1 MSAERPTR
9 QGKPRD
15 RGITMVIDPGL
26 STGVFT
32 DVVSS
37 HGKYIDLVKF
47 GWGTALVTTD
57 LVRKT
62 EVLRD
67 ADVGFYFG
75 GTLFERY
82 LWTGRLGEFVDL
94 VHEAGA
100 TCVEV
105 SNGTIPL
112 PQRAKAGYVSLLAA
126 EFSVFSEVG
135 FKDPARSAELTPAG
149 WVDAIREDLA
159 AGASLVVTETRESG
173 KAGIASPDGRLR
185 QDVMDAVLAEV
196 DPSHLMFEAPTKDLQ
211 VELIQSVGP
220 NVNLGNIA
228 SNDVLALETLRLG
241 LRGDTL
247 MELTPASGGAVED
260 WPAESSPACALEL
273 GFPVTVPAA

>member
-1 MSAERPTR
+1 MSADRSR
-9 QGKPRD
+9 RAGKPRKL
-15 RGITMVIDPGL
+15 GITMVIDPGL

-37 HGKYIDLVKF
+37 HSDYIDLVKF

-57 LVRKT
+57 LTRKV
-62 EVLRD
+62 EVLRE

-75 GTLFERY
+75 GTLFEHY
-82 LWTGRLGEFVDL
+82 LWTGRLSEFVDL
-94 VHEAGA
+94 VHQTGA
-100 TCVEV
+100 TCIEV

-112 PQRAKAGYVSLLAA
+112 PQHAKAGYVNLLAG
-126 EFSVFSEVG
+126 EFAVFSEVG
-135 FKDPARSAELTPAG
+135 FKDPARSAELSPAD

-173 KAGIASPDGRLR
+173 KAGIATPDGKLR
-185 QDVMDAVLAEV
+185 RDVMDAVLAEV
-196 DPSHLMFEAPTKDLQ
+196 DPASLMFEAPTKDLQ

-220 NVNLGNIA
+220 DVNLGNIA
-228 SNDVLALETLRLG
+228 AHDILGLETLRLG

-247 MELTPASGGAVED
+247 MGLTPASGDAVGNWLE
-260 WPAESSPACALEL
+260 ESPTTCQRQVGL
-273 GFPVTVPAA
+273 PVAVSAA